1 MSPRPPVLTSPDS
14 FRAELNETFP
24 TRLNVIII
32 VIIVI
37 IIFSQRNVL
46 KCWGSREEF
55 AVSVAVG
62 VGCISVMVHMLL
74 SSIFL
79 VPGEAE
85 FHDVRP

>member
-1 MSPRPPVLTSPDS
+1 M
-14 FRAELNETFP
+14 
-24 TRLNVIII
+24 
-32 VIIVI
+32 
-37 IIFSQRNVL
+37 L